1 MLDTKGPEYRIK
13 TFENKKSSFL
23 TVICIVINSF
33 SGKTARLLSRFRSP
47 TDIMG
52 TTTSIRAWRQLNLSW
67 GVTPVLS
74 EEYSS
79 LDIVFFQAL
88 NQAKN
93 YLIFKAA
100 TVLL

>member
-1 MLDTKGPEYRIK
+1 
-13 TFENKKSSFL
+13 
-23 TVICIVINSF
+23 
-33 SGKTARLLSRFRSP
+33 
-47 TDIMG
+47 MG

-88 NQAKN
+88 NQAKKLFN
-93 YLIFKAA
+93 LQSGDSVVMTGGQINGSTCNTNTIK
-100 TVLL
+100 VEVVK